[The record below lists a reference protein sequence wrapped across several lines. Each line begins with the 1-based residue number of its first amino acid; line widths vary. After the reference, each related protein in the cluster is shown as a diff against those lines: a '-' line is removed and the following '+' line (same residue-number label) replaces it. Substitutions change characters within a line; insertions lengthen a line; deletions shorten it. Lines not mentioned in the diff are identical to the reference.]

1 MLPSV
6 DDKTDNNASS
16 KDDKTR
22 NNATFPRGQN

>member
-6 DDKTDNNASS
+6 DNKTDNNASS